1 MRMRTIL
8 LLSLLSLSCG
18 LTVMS
23 LIVIHSSLQKQ
34 IRRNLAAD
42 LLHSTV
48 TFQNLQR
55 QRQLLLDREVAL
67 LADLPSLKALM
78 TTHDLNTI
86 RDGGAEFWKVSGS
99 DLFALVNTSGAV
111 AAVYDRAGLTDPQDI
126 EVQLKRLLDSH
137 SGQSYLLSNQRLY
150 QVSFRPLYFG
160 SEITGNP
167 LGFVIAGY
175 SIDDRVSRQVSEA
188 AAADVIFLAADKI
201 VSSTL
206 DEQHNLDLQRQNGVI
221 APQAIEQ
228 DLWLG
233 KEHYLAASVPIQT
246 LSEVPV
252 RLLVLKSFDQASLFA
267 LRLNRLLLVL
277 GLLVVVIATLLALYI
292 SRTITRPLDDLLA
305 GARALGS
312 GDFDFPLSGGG
323 TKELRELSGAFD
335 TMRNQ
340 LRRSQQELVESARL
354 AVIGRMASSIS
365 HDLRHYLSSIYANAE
380 FLSNPATPTP
390 ERDELMMDVQLAV
403 QGMTDV
409 LESLLVFSRTGKS
422 LHPTY
427 ESFSGLVDRA
437 AGLIRTHPEAHG
449 VTIHVE
455 HLPHAEAWMD
465 ARMIERAVFNLLI
478 NAAQAAHSGPPPAI
492 VTVSLT
498 ENAQLLE
505 LRITDSGPG
514 VPTAIRDTLFEPFV
528 SDGKRRGIG
537 LGLTIANR
545 IAQEHGGRVYLED
558 SRPGR
563 TTFVLAL
570 PRTVLG
576 ALLITEPEESAA
588 APRASLSGM
597 TNA

>member
-18 LTVMS
+18 LTVLS
-23 LIVIHSSLQKQ
+23 LAVIRSSLQKQ
-34 IRRNLAAD
+34 IRTNLVAD

-55 QRQLLLDREVAL
+55 QRQEFLDREVAL

-86 RDGGAEFWKVSGS
+86 QDGGKEFWKVSGS
-99 DLFALVNTSGAV
+99 DLFVLVNTSGTV
-111 AAVYDRAGLTDPQDI
+111 AAIYDTAGPPDRGDL
-126 EVQLKRLLDSH
+126 ELQLKRLLDSH
-137 SGQSYLLSNQRLY
+137 SGQRYLVSNHRLY
-150 QVSFRPLYFG
+150 QVSFQPLIFG
-160 SEITGNP
+160 PEITGAP

-175 SIDDRVSRQVSEA
+175 SIDDRVSRQVREA

-206 DEQHNLDLQRQNGVI
+206 DPQHNLDLQRHGV
-221 APQAIEQ
+221 AVASGTTEQ

-233 KEHYLAASVPIQT
+233 KEHYLAASVPIPT
-246 LSEVPV
+246 FSEVPV
-252 RLLVLKSFDQASLFA
+252 RLLVLKSYDQASAFA
-267 LRLNRLLLVL
+267 MRLNRLLLALGVL
-277 GLLVVVIATLLALYI
+277 VLVIGTLLALYI
-292 SRTITRPLDDLLA
+292 SSTITRPLDELLA

-312 GDFDFPLSGGG
+312 GNFDYRLTGGG
-323 TKELRELSGAFD
+323 TKELRELSLAFD

-365 HDLRHYLSSIYANAE
+365 HDLRHYLSAIYANAE
-380 FLSNPATPTP
+380 FLSNPATPSA
-390 ERDELMMDVQLAV
+390 ERDELMLDVQLAV

-427 ESFSGLVDRA
+427 ESFSGLIERA
-437 AGLIRTHPEAHG
+437 VGLIRVHPEAHG
-449 VTIHVE
+449 VAIQVE
-455 HLPHAEAWMD
+455 QLPTSECRLD
-465 ARMIERAVFNLLI
+465 ARMIERAIFNLLI
-478 NAAQAAHSGPPPAI
+478 NAAQAARTGNPPPL
-492 VTVSLT
+492 VKVSLT
-498 ENAQLLE
+498 ETPHLIA

-514 VPTAIRDTLFEPFV
+514 VPAAIRETLFEPFV

-558 SRPGR
+558 SRPGH
-563 TTFVLAL
+563 TTFVLSL
-570 PRTVLG
+570 PRATVGSPL
-576 ALLITEPEESAA
+576 AKDADETIARPSSVA
-588 APRASLSGM
+588 
-597 TNA
+597 

>member
-23 LIVIHSSLQKQ
+23 LIVIRSSLQKQ
-34 IRRNLAAD
+34 IRMNLAAD

-48 TFQNLQR
+48 TFKNLQH
-55 QRQLLLDREVAL
+55 QRQELLDREVAL

-86 RDGGAEFWKVSGS
+86 QDGGTEFWKVSGS
-99 DLFALVNTSGAV
+99 DLFALATPSGSV
-111 AAVYDRAGLTDPQDI
+111 AAVYDTAGTPDRHDL
-126 EVQLKRLLDSH
+126 ELQLKRLLDSH
-137 SGQSYLLSNQRLY
+137 SDQRYLLSNHRLY
-150 QVSFRPLYFG
+150 QVSFQPLFFG
-160 SEITGNP
+160 PEITGTP

-175 SIDDRVSRQVSEA
+175 SIDDRVSRQVREA
-188 AAADVIFLAADKI
+188 AAADVIFLAADQI

-206 DEQHNLDLQRQNGVI
+206 NAPHNLDLQQQVKTIATGVN
-221 APQAIEQ
+221 EE

-233 KEHYLAASVPIQT
+233 REHYLAASVPIPT
-246 LSEVPV
+246 FSEVPV
-252 RLLVLKSFDQASLFA
+252 RLFVLKSYDQASAFA
-267 LRLNRLLLVL
+267 KRLNRLLLAL
-277 GLLVVVIATLLALYI
+277 GLLVLVVGTLLALYI
-292 SRTITRPLDDLLA
+292 ASTITRPLDELLA

-312 GDFDFPLSGGG
+312 GNFDYRLTGGG
-323 TKELRELSGAFD
+323 TKELRELSLAFD

-365 HDLRHYLSSIYANAE
+365 HDLRHYLSAIYANAE
-380 FLSNPATPTP
+380 FLSNPATPSV

-427 ESFSGLVDRA
+427 ESFSALIERA
-437 AGLIRTHPEAHG
+437 VGLIRVHPEAHG
-449 VTIHVE
+449 VTIQVE
-455 HLPHAEAWMD
+455 PLPPSEGRMD
-465 ARMIERAVFNLLI
+465 ARMIERAIFNLLI
-478 NAAQAAHSGPPPAI
+478 NAAQAARTGQPPAVI
-492 VTVSLT
+492 RVSLVET
-498 ENAQLLE
+498 SRLIE

-514 VPTAIRDTLFEPFV
+514 VPSAIRETLFEPFV

-558 SRPGR
+558 SRPGH
-563 TTFVLAL
+563 TTFVLSL
-570 PRTVLG
+570 PRTILG
-576 ALLITEPEESAA
+576 ASSATEPEDSSVRPSTVA
-588 APRASLSGM
+588 
-597 TNA
+597 

>member
-18 LTVMS
+18 LTVLS
-23 LIVIHSSLQKQ
+23 LIVIRSSLQKQ
-34 IRRNLAAD
+34 IRTNLAAD

-55 QRQLLLDREVAL
+55 QRQELLDREVAL

-86 RDGGAEFWKVSGS
+86 QDGGKEFWKVSGS
-99 DLFALVNTSGAV
+99 DLFALVNTSGTI
-111 AAVYDRAGLTDPQDI
+111 AAVYDTAGPPDRHDLQL
-126 EVQLKRLLDSH
+126 QLKRLLDSH
-137 SGQSYLLSNQRLY
+137 SDQRYLLSNHRLY
-150 QVSFRPLYFG
+150 QVSFQPLFFG
-160 SEITGNP
+160 PEVTGTP

-175 SIDDRVSRQVSEA
+175 SIDDRVSRQVREA

-206 DEQHNLDLQRQNGVI
+206 DAQHNLDLQRLSGTVVSG
-221 APQAIEQ
+221 AGEH

-233 KEHYLAASVPIQT
+233 REHYLAASVPIAT
-246 LSEVPV
+246 FSEVPV
-252 RLLVLKSFDQASLFA
+252 RLLVLKSYDQASAFA
-267 LRLNRLLLVL
+267 MRLNRLLLAL
-277 GLLVVVIATLLALYI
+277 GLLVLVVGTLLALYI
-292 SRTITRPLDDLLA
+292 SSTITHPLDELLA

-312 GDFDFPLSGGG
+312 GNFDYRLTGGG
-323 TKELRELSGAFD
+323 TKELRELSLAFD

-365 HDLRHYLSSIYANAE
+365 HDLRHYLSAIYANAE
-380 FLSNPATPTP
+380 FLSNPATPSA
-390 ERDELMMDVQLAV
+390 ERDELMLDVQLAV

-409 LESLLVFSRTGKS
+409 LESLLIFSRTGKS

-427 ESFSGLVDRA
+427 ESFSGLIERA
-437 AGLIRTHPEAHG
+437 VGMVKVHPEAHG
-449 VTIHVE
+449 VAIQVE
-455 HLPHAEAWMD
+455 HLPPSEGRMD
-465 ARMIERAVFNLLI
+465 ARMIERAIFNLLI
-478 NAAQAAHSGPPPAI
+478 NAAQAARTGPPPPL
-492 VTVSLT
+492 VKVSLT
-498 ENAQLLE
+498 ETPHLIQ
-505 LRITDSGPG
+505 LRIADSGPG
-514 VPTAIRDTLFEPFV
+514 VPAAIRDTLFEPFV

-558 SRPGR
+558 SHPGH
-563 TTFVLAL
+563 TTFVLSL
-570 PRTVLG
+570 PHAIL
-576 ALLITEPEESAA
+576 A
-588 APRASLSGM
+588 APHAKDPEGTIARPSSVA
-597 TNA
+597 

>member
-18 LTVMS
+18 LTVLS
-23 LIVIHSSLQKQ
+23 LIVIRSSLQKQ
-34 IRRNLAAD
+34 IRTNLAAD

-55 QRQLLLDREVAL
+55 QRQELLDREVAL
-67 LADLPSLKALM
+67 LADLQYMKALM
-78 TTHDLNTI
+78 TTHDLKTI
-86 RDGGAEFWKVSGS
+86 QDGGAEFWKVSGS
-99 DLFALVNTSGAV
+99 DLFALMTPSGTI
-111 AAVYDRAGLTDPQDI
+111 AAVYDTAGVPDRHDL
-126 EVQLKRLLDSH
+126 ELQLKRLLESH
-137 SGQSYLLSNQRLY
+137 SDQRYLLSNHRLY
-150 QVSFRPLYFG
+150 QVSFRPLFFG
-160 SEITGNP
+160 PETTGTP

-175 SIDDRVSRQVSEA
+175 SIDDRVSRQVREA

-206 DEQHNLDLQRQNGVI
+206 DAQHNLDLQRQGGAVVSGTG
-221 APQAIEQ
+221 EQ

-233 KEHYLAASVPIQT
+233 REHYLAASVPIAT
-246 LSEVPV
+246 FSEVPV
-252 RLLVLKSFDQASLFA
+252 RLLVLKSYDQASAFA
-267 LRLNRLLLVL
+267 MRLNRLLLAL
-277 GLLVVVIATLLALYI
+277 GLLVLVVGTLLALYI
-292 SRTITRPLDDLLA
+292 SSTITRPLDELLA

-312 GDFDFPLSGGG
+312 GNFDYRLTGGG
-323 TKELRELSGAFD
+323 TKELRELSLAFD

-365 HDLRHYLSSIYANAE
+365 HDLRHYLSAIYANAE
-380 FLSNPATPTP
+380 FLSNPATPSA
-390 ERDELMMDVQLAV
+390 ERDELMLDVQLAV

-427 ESFSGLVDRA
+427 ESFG
-437 AGLIRTHPEAHG
+437 GLIERAVGMVRVHPEAHG
-449 VTIHVE
+449 VAIQVE
-455 HLPHAEAWMD
+455 NLPPSEGRMD

-478 NAAQAAHSGPPPAI
+478 NAAQAARTGPPPAL
-492 VTVSLT
+492 VKVSLT
-498 ENAQLLE
+498 ETPHLVE

-514 VPTAIRDTLFEPFV
+514 VPAAIRDTLFEPFV

-545 IAQEHGGRVYLED
+545 IAQEHSGRVYLEN
-558 SRPGR
+558 SHPGH
-563 TTFVLAL
+563 TTFVLSL
-570 PRTVLG
+570 PHAIL
-576 ALLITEPEESAA
+576 A
-588 APRASLSGM
+588 APHAKDPEPSIARPSSVA
-597 TNA
+597 

>member
-18 LTVMS
+18 LTVLS
-23 LIVIHSSLQKQ
+23 LIVIRSSLQKQ
-34 IRRNLAAD
+34 IRTNLAAD

-55 QRQLLLDREVAL
+55 QRQELLDREVAL
-67 LADLPSLKALM
+67 LADLQYMKALM
-78 TTHDLNTI
+78 TTHDLKTI
-86 RDGGAEFWKVSGS
+86 QDGGAEFWKVSGS
-99 DLFALVNTSGAV
+99 DLFALMTPSGTI
-111 AAVYDRAGLTDPQDI
+111 AAVYDTAGVPDRHDL
-126 EVQLKRLLDSH
+126 ELQLKRLLESH
-137 SGQSYLLSNQRLY
+137 SDQRYLLSNHRLY
-150 QVSFRPLYFG
+150 QVSFRPLFFG
-160 SEITGNP
+160 PETTGTP

-175 SIDDRVSRQVSEA
+175 SIDDRVSRQVREA

-206 DEQHNLDLQRQNGVI
+206 DAQHNLDLQRQGGAVVSGTG
-221 APQAIEQ
+221 EQ

-233 KEHYLAASVPIQT
+233 REHYLAASVPIAT
-246 LSEVPV
+246 FSEVPV
-252 RLLVLKSFDQASLFA
+252 RLLVLKSYDQASAFA
-267 LRLNRLLLVL
+267 MRLNRLLLAL
-277 GLLVVVIATLLALYI
+277 GLLVLVVGTLLALYI
-292 SRTITRPLDDLLA
+292 SSTITRPLDELLA

-312 GDFDFPLSGGG
+312 GNFDYRLTGGG
-323 TKELRELSGAFD
+323 TKELRELSLAFD

-365 HDLRHYLSSIYANAE
+365 HDLRHYLSAIYANAE
-380 FLSNPATPTP
+380 FLSNPATPSA
-390 ERDELMMDVQLAV
+390 ERDELMLDVQLAV

-427 ESFSGLVDRA
+427 ESFG
-437 AGLIRTHPEAHG
+437 GLIERAVGMVRVHPEAHG
-449 VTIHVE
+449 VAIQVE
-455 HLPHAEAWMD
+455 HLPPSEGRMD

-478 NAAQAAHSGPPPAI
+478 NAAQAARTGPPPAL
-492 VTVSLT
+492 VKVSLT
-498 ENAQLLE
+498 ETPHLIE

-514 VPTAIRDTLFEPFV
+514 VPAAIRDTLFEPFV

-545 IAQEHGGRVYLED
+545 IAQEHGGRVYLEN
-558 SRPGR
+558 SHPGH
-563 TTFVLAL
+563 TTFVLSL
-570 PRTVLG
+570 PHAIL
-576 ALLITEPEESAA
+576 A
-588 APRASLSGM
+588 APHAKDPEPSIARPSSVA
-597 TNA
+597 

>member
-23 LIVIHSSLQKQ
+23 LIVIRSSLQKQ
-34 IRRNLAAD
+34 IRTNLAAD
-42 LLHSTV
+42 LLHSTI

-55 QRQLLLDREVAL
+55 QRQELLDREVAL

-78 TTHDLNTI
+78 TTRDLNTI
-86 RDGGAEFWKVSGS
+86 QDAGSEFWKVSDS
-99 DLFALVNTSGAV
+99 DLFALVTPSGTV
-111 AAVYDRAGLTDPQDI
+111 AAVYETAGLPDRHDLEQ
-126 EVQLKRLLDSH
+126 QLKRLLESH
-137 SGQSYLLSNQRLY
+137 SGPRYLLSNHHLY
-150 QVSFRPLYFG
+150 QVSFQPLFFG
-160 SEITGNP
+160 PEITGTP

-175 SIDDRVSRQVSEA
+175 SIDDRVTRQVREA

-206 DEQHNLDLQRQNGVI
+206 DAQHNRDLQQQGPAI
-221 APQAIEQ
+221 AAGANEQ
-228 DLWLG
+228 DLRLG
-233 KEHYLAASVPIQT
+233 KEHYLAASVPIPT
-246 LSEVPV
+246 FSDVPV
-252 RLLVLKSFDQASLFA
+252 RLLVLKSFDQASAFA
-267 LRLNRLLLVL
+267 KRLNRLLLAL
-277 GLLVVVIATLLALYI
+277 GLLVLVVGTILALYI
-292 SRTITRPLDDLLA
+292 ASTITRPLDELLA

-312 GDFDFPLSGGG
+312 GNFDYRLTGGG
-323 TKELRELSGAFD
+323 TKELRELSLAFD

-365 HDLRHYLSSIYANAE
+365 HDLRHYLSAIYANAE
-380 FLSNPATPTP
+380 FLSNPAIPSA

-427 ESFSGLVDRA
+427 ESFSALIERAVGLVRV
-437 AGLIRTHPEAHG
+437 HPEAHG
-449 VTIHVE
+449 VTVHVE
-455 HLPHAEAWMD
+455 HLPTCERRMD
-465 ARMIERAVFNLLI
+465 ARMIERAIFNLLI
-478 NAAQAAHSGPPPAI
+478 NAAQAARTGQPPA
-492 VTVSLT
+492 VVNVSLT
-498 ENAQLLE
+498 ETANLLA

-514 VPTAIRDTLFEPFV
+514 VPAAIRETLFEPFV

-545 IAQEHGGRVYLED
+545 IAQEHGGRVF
-558 SRPGR
+558 PA
-563 TTFVLAL
+563 V
-570 PRTVLG
+570 G
-576 ALLITEPEESAA
+576 AYP
-588 APRASLSGM
+588 
-597 TNA
+597 

>member
-18 LTVMS
+18 LTVGS
-23 LIVIHSSLQKQ
+23 LIIIHSSLQKQ
-34 IRRNLAAD
+34 IRSNLAAD

-55 QRQLLLDREVAL
+55 QRQQLLDREVAL
-67 LADLPSLKALM
+67 LADLPSLKSLM

-86 RDGGAEFWKVSGS
+86 QDGGTEFWKVSGS
-99 DLFALVNTSGAV
+99 DLFALVTASGAV
-111 AAVYDRAGLTDPQDI
+111 AAVYDSADLTDRQDI
-126 EVQLKRLLDSH
+126 DLQLRRLLDSN
-137 SGQSYLLSNQRLY
+137 SSQSYLLSNHRLY
-150 QVSFRPLYFG
+150 QVSFRPLFFG
-160 SEITGNP
+160 SETTGTP

-175 SIDDRVSRQVSEA
+175 SIDDRVSRQVSAA
-188 AAADVIFLAADKI
+188 AAADVIFLAADRI

-206 DEQHNLDLQRQNGVI
+206 DPQHNLDLQRQNGAI
-221 APQAIEQ
+221 AQQADHQ

-233 KEHYLAASVPIQT
+233 KEHYLAASVPIPT

-267 LRLNRLLLVL
+267 MRLNKLLVVL
-277 GLLVVVIATLLALYI
+277 GLLVIAVATLLALYI
-292 SRTITRPLDDLLA
+292 SRGITRPLDDLLA

-312 GDFDFPLSGGG
+312 GDFEYPLAGAG
-323 TKELRELSGAFD
+323 TKELRELSHAFD

-340 LRRSQQELVESARL
+340 LRRSQEELVESARL

-380 FLSNPATPTP
+380 FLSNPATPSP
-390 ERDELMMDVQLAV
+390 ERDELMLDVQLAV

-427 ESFSGLVDRA
+427 EPFGALVERA
-437 AGLIRTHPEAHG
+437 VGLIRTHPEAHG
-449 VTIHVE
+449 VTIQVD
-455 HLPHAEAWMD
+455 LLAHAEGWMD
-465 ARMIERAVFNLLI
+465 ARMIERAIFNLLI
-478 NAAQAAHSGPPPAI
+478 NAAQAAHSGLQPAI
-492 VTVSLT
+492 VNVSLT
-498 ENAQLLE
+498 ENAQHME

-514 VPTAIRDTLFEPFV
+514 VPEAIRDTLFEPFV

-545 IAQEHGGRVYLED
+545 IAQEHGGRVQLED
-558 SRPGR
+558 SRPGH
-563 TTFVLAL
+563 TTFVLSL
-570 PRTVLG
+570 PRAILG
-576 ALLITEPEESAA
+576 ALLSTEPEESSARSSSVA
-588 APRASLSGM
+588 
-597 TNA
+597 

>member
-18 LTVMS
+18 LTVLS
-23 LIVIHSSLQKQ
+23 LIVIRSSLQKQ
-34 IRRNLAAD
+34 IRTNLAAD

-55 QRQLLLDREVAL
+55 QRQELLDREVAL
-67 LADLPSLKALM
+67 LADLQYMKALM
-78 TTHDLNTI
+78 TTHDLKTI
-86 RDGGAEFWKVSGS
+86 QDGGAEFWKVSGS
-99 DLFALVNTSGAV
+99 DLFALMTPSGTI
-111 AAVYDRAGLTDPQDI
+111 AAVYDTAGVSDRHDL
-126 EVQLKRLLDSH
+126 ELQLKRLLESH
-137 SGQSYLLSNQRLY
+137 SDQRYLLSNHRLY
-150 QVSFRPLYFG
+150 QVSFRPLFFG
-160 SEITGNP
+160 PETTGTP

-175 SIDDRVSRQVSEA
+175 SIDDRVSRQVREA

-206 DEQHNLDLQRQNGVI
+206 DAQHNLDLQRQGGAVVSGTG
-221 APQAIEQ
+221 EQ

-233 KEHYLAASVPIQT
+233 REHYLAASVPIAT
-246 LSEVPV
+246 FSEVPV
-252 RLLVLKSFDQASLFA
+252 RLLVLKSYDQASAFA
-267 LRLNRLLLVL
+267 MRLNRLLLAL
-277 GLLVVVIATLLALYI
+277 GLLVLVVGTLLALYI
-292 SRTITRPLDDLLA
+292 SSTITRPLDELLA

-312 GDFDFPLSGGG
+312 GNFDYRLTGGG
-323 TKELRELSGAFD
+323 TKELRELSLAFD

-365 HDLRHYLSSIYANAE
+365 HDLRHYLSAIYANAE
-380 FLSNPATPTP
+380 FLSNPATPSA
-390 ERDELMMDVQLAV
+390 ERDELMLDVQLAV

-427 ESFSGLVDRA
+427 ESFG
-437 AGLIRTHPEAHG
+437 GLIERAVGMVRVHPEAHG
-449 VTIHVE
+449 VAIQVE
-455 HLPHAEAWMD
+455 NLPPSEGRMD

-478 NAAQAAHSGPPPAI
+478 NAAQAARTGPPPPL
-492 VTVSLT
+492 VKVRLT
-498 ENAQLLE
+498 ETPHLIE

-514 VPTAIRDTLFEPFV
+514 VPAAIRDTLFEPFV

-545 IAQEHGGRVYLED
+545 IAQEHSGRVYLEN
-558 SRPGR
+558 SHPGH
-563 TTFVLAL
+563 TTFVLSL
-570 PRTVLG
+570 PHAIL
-576 ALLITEPEESAA
+576 A
-588 APRASLSGM
+588 APHAKDPEPSIARPSSVA
-597 TNA
+597 

>member
-1 MRMRTIL
+1 MRMRTLL

-18 LTVMS
+18 LTVTS
-23 LIVIHSSLQKQ
+23 LIVIRSSLQKQ

-42 LLHSTV
+42 LNHSTA

-55 QRQLLLDREVAL
+55 QRQQLLDREVAL
-67 LADLPSLKALM
+67 LADLPSLKSLM
-78 TTHDLNTI
+78 TTHDLSTI
-86 RDGGAEFWKVSGS
+86 QDGGAEFWRVSGS
-99 DLFALVNTSGAV
+99 DLFALVNTSGNV
-111 AAVYDRAGLTDPQDI
+111 AAVYASPGLADREDI
-126 EVQLKRLLDSH
+126 DVQLKRLLDSH

-150 QVSFRPLYFG
+150 QVSFQPLFFG
-160 SEITGNP
+160 SETTGTP

-206 DEQHNLDLQRQNGVI
+206 DAKHNLDLQRQGNTI
-221 APQAIEQ
+221 PSQAVEQ

-233 KEHYLAASVPIQT
+233 KEHYLAASVPIAA

-252 RLLVLKSFDQASLFA
+252 RLLVLKSYDQASLFA
-267 LRLNRLLLVL
+267 MRLNRLLVVL
-277 GLLVVVIATLLALYI
+277 GLIVISVATLLGLYI
-292 SRTITRPLDDLLA
+292 SQSITRPLDRLLA

-312 GDFDFPLSGGG
+312 GDFDYPLTGEG
-323 TKELRELSGAFD
+323 TKELRELSRAFD

-340 LRRSQQELVESARL
+340 LRRSQRELVESARL

-380 FLSNPATPTP
+380 FLSNPATPSP
-390 ERDELMMDVQLAV
+390 ERDELMLDVQLAV

-422 LHPTY
+422 LQPTY
-427 ESFSGLVDRA
+427 ESLTTLVERA
-437 AGLIRTHPEAHG
+437 VGLIKTHPEAHG
-449 VTIHVE
+449 VTIQLE
-455 HLPHAEAWMD
+455 DRSHAEGWMD

-478 NAAQAAHSGPPPAI
+478 NAAQAARSGPPPP
-492 VTVSLT
+492 VVRVSLT
-498 ENAQLLE
+498 ANAQKIE
-505 LRITDSGPG
+505 IRITDSGPG
-514 VPTAIRDTLFEPFV
+514 VPAVIRDTLFEPFV

-545 IAQEHGGRVYLED
+545 IAQEHGGRVRLEE
-558 SRPGR
+558 SRPGY
-563 TTFVLAL
+563 TTFVLELSRAA
-570 PRTVLG
+570 LG
-576 ALLITEPEESAA
+576 ALLTAEPEESAA
-588 APRASLSGM
+588 RS
-597 TNA
+597 